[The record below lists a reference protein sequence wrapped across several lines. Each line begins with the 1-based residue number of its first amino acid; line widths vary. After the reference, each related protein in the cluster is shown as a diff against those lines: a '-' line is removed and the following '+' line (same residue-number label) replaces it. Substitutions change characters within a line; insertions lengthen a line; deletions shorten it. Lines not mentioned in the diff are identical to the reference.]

1 MNLKNLL
8 GFSEF
13 FALDIGTTAVR
24 VVQLRGGGTA
34 KSLARY
40 GSLPVDAKTAESDST
55 ADQKRLAEIV
65 GQVIKQTGITLKDV
79 VVGVPSN
86 KMFAT
91 VVDFPKLAEHELA
104 KTIQYQLETHIPMS
118 INESKVDWA
127 VLGESPLNK
136 DNVEVLI
143 AAVSNSF
150 AEARLDM
157 LEGMGLNV
165 VAIEPDGL
173 ALCRSLLPNASSGA
187 YMIIDIGDK
196 ATDLVISYG
205 GNPRLVR
212 SIPTGGSTFVKTAQ
226 QNLNVDEKQAA
237 QFVFKFGLNQD
248 KLEGQ
253 VYRALQGM
261 VDGLVAEIQK
271 SIKYFATRYS
281 GVKLEKI
288 VVSGGASTL
297 PGFPLY
303 LANQLG
309 IQIEIGNSWL
319 NVSYPQA
326 KHNDLIALSNHF
338 SVAVG
343 LAERGSQS

>member
-24 VVQLRGGGTA
+24 VVQLRGGGTT
-34 KSLARY
+34 KSLVRY
-40 GSLPVDAKTAESDST
+40 GSVPIDAKTAESDSA
-55 ADQKRLAEIV
+55 ADQKRLAEV
-65 GQVIKQTGITLKDV
+65 VAQAVKQTGINLKDV

-86 KMFAT
+86 KTFAT
-91 VVDFPKLAEHELA
+91 VVDFPKLPEGELN

-127 VLGESPLNK
+127 VLGDSPANK
-136 DNVEVLI
+136 DSVEVLI
-143 AAVSNSF
+143 AAVSNSY

-157 LEGMGLNV
+157 LEGMGFNV

-173 ALCRSLLPNASSGA
+173 ALCRSLLPTGSAGA
-187 YMIIDIGDK
+187 YMILDIGDK
-196 ATDLVISYG
+196 DTDLVITLG
-205 GNPRLVR
+205 GNPRLLR

-226 QNLNVDEKQAA
+226 QNLNVDEKQAT
-237 QFVFKFGLNQD
+237 QFVYKFGLNQD

-253 VYRALQGM
+253 VFRALQGM
-261 VDGLVAEIQK
+261 VDGLVGEIQK
-271 SIKYFATRYS
+271 SVKYFTTRYS
-281 GVKLEKI
+281 GVKLEKV
-288 VVSGGASTL
+288 VVSGVASTL

-309 IQIEIGNSWL
+309 TS
-319 NVSYPQA
+319 
-326 KHNDLIALSNHF
+326 
-338 SVAVG
+338 
-343 LAERGSQS
+343 R